1 MTKKVLLI
9 FCAAAAGLSLISCK
23 IQKAVPLSRDSLAL
37 AEIVTPDTPT
47 QCEKY
52 SAKELKKYLDK
63 ITGGDFK
70 IVKESEAGGDTPAI
84 YVGNTKKSA
93 EISPDF
99 NPEKVPDDTV
109 HIKTA
114 GDCVVINGHERR
126 GTLYATSVFLEDCI
140 GVKCWAD
147 DDVFIP
153 KNPTLSV
160 PQTNITY
167 SPPLVYRRI
176 DYKVGENAQ
185 NAVMWRSGILIMQND
200 SLWREVDDSFA
211 IWCHSFYKVLPP
223 KKYFKE
229 HPEWYSE
236 IKGKRTAEHAQLC
249 LSNEEMAAEFI
260 KKVKEA
266 LAKKPFARFVHVSQ
280 NDWYG
285 YCECK
290 KCSDFA
296 AAHGGEQSAAIV
308 NFANKVA
315 EAIEKD
321 YPDARVVTFA
331 YQYSRRAPKGI
342 KPRGNVWI
350 ELCSIECDF
359 AHPLETDKDY
369 GFTKDIIDWS
379 KLTRN
384 LTIWDYVTCFKN
396 YQIPYPNLGVLADNI
411 RFFVK
416 NGAIGLFEQSDQTCV
431 TGDFVRLRNWYLYKL
446 MWNPNL
452 DGKKL
457 VDEFLKGY
465 YAPEVA
471 DYLKE
476 YLDEMSDAAAR
487 TKYSQSCYYTDTLTW
502 MDVNTFN
509 KMYSL
514 MAKALAKAVEL
525 EKSDPQ
531 KYKNLSKKLRREK
544 LPIDYVAVMNYAQL
558 SAMAKRQNTKLEI
571 GEDIVSLAVS
581 IAERWKEFG
590 VNRINQHETRENFLK
605 FAETLPQIAK
615 RQKEYIEASPKLS
628 VSEDIGEF
636 GDPETCMEIQEDRI
650 DQCNF
655 ARNIMTQPPI
665 YVPDKNAS
673 NGWAAK
679 LDTGS
684 ERLRR
689 FEVQFRGDLEKLKSP
704 SGAKGKRKYR
714 VYAFVRGAE
723 KQGPNATFISYT
735 FRKGSWD
742 VHMQKNQ
749 KYDVYGE
756 KYKRLDCGTIELD
769 HSRKEAS
776 SFQFWMRIESVK
788 KYDDILLDRIVIA
801 AE

>member
-1 MTKKVLLI
+1 MVSFLFIRSQNRHWPAVSAFLYKFRSAFGTADTDLSFSLWDPDLLSALRTGIDMKILSLFLYVFLLSEKTLHFVLQFQVLLI

-147 DDVFIP
+147 DDVFTP

-223 KKYFKE
+223 EKYFKE

-249 LSNEEMAAEFI
+249 LSNEEMTAEFI

-266 LAKKPFARFVHVSQ
+266 LARKPFARFVHVSQ

-290 KCSDFA
+290 KCSDFV

-379 KLTRN
+379 KLTSN
-384 LTIWDYVTCFKN
+384 LTIWNYTTCFSN
-396 YQIPYPNLGVLADNI
+396 YIIPYPNMYLIGGDI

-416 NGAIGLFEQSDQTCV
+416 NGAIGLFEQGNSYSNA
-431 TGDFVRLRNWYLYKL
+431 GDFNNMRLWVMSKL

-452 DGKKL
+452 DDKKL
-457 VDEFLKGY
+457 IGEFLKGY
-465 YAPEVA
+465 YGEDIAKI
-471 DYLKE
+471 YRK
-476 YLDEMSDAAAR
+476 YLDAIENRAR
-487 TKYSQSCYYTDTLTW
+487 SVKYAQGCDYVDTLTW
-502 MDVNTFN
+502 MDIKTYN
-509 KMYSL
+509 KAASL
-514 MAKALAKAVEL
+514 MKKALETAREL
-525 EKSDPQ
+525 EKSG
-531 KYKNLSKKLRREK
+531 R
-544 LPIDYVAVMNYAQL
+544 
-558 SAMAKRQNTKLEI
+558 
-571 GEDIVSLAVS
+571 
-581 IAERWKEFG
+581 
-590 VNRINQHETRENFLK
+590 
-605 FAETLPQIAK
+605 
-615 RQKEYIEASPKLS
+615 
-628 VSEDIGEF
+628 
-636 GDPETCMEIQEDRI
+636 
-650 DQCNF
+650 
-655 ARNIMTQPPI
+655 AR
-665 YVPDKNAS
+665 
-673 NGWAAK
+673 
-679 LDTGS
+679 
-684 ERLRR
+684 
-689 FEVQFRGDLEKLKSP
+689 
-704 SGAKGKRKYR
+704 KGK
-714 VYAFVRGAE
+714 
-723 KQGPNATFISYT
+723 
-735 FRKGSWD
+735 W
-742 VHMQKNQ
+742 KNS
-749 KYDVYGE
+749 
-756 KYKRLDCGTIELD
+756 CI
-769 HSRKEAS
+769 
-776 SFQFWMRIESVK
+776 FWAIT
-788 KYDDILLDRIVIA
+788 
-801 AE
+801 

>member
-1 MTKKVLLI
+1 MKYVSVFTSVCAI
-9 FCAAAAGLSLISCK
+9 FAAPVFGGGGQVKISDGGKASVPIVVSDSASASELYAAEDLKAHLDMISGGSFKILKSSEAAG
-23 IQKAVPLSRDSLAL
+23 
-37 AEIVTPDTPT
+37 
-47 QCEKY
+47 
-52 SAKELKKYLDK
+52 
-63 ITGGDFK
+63 
-70 IVKESEAGGDTPAI
+70 ESSAI
-84 YVGNTKKSA
+84 YVGDTPKSRELA
-93 EISPDF
+93 
-99 NPEKVPDDTV
+99 PEFDPKKVPIDTTF
-109 HIKTA
+109 IKTA
-114 GDCVVINGHERR
+114 GSNLLINGHYKR
-126 GTLYATSVFLEDCI
+126 GSLYAVYSFLEDEL
-140 GVKCWAD
+140 GVKWWTPTQS
-147 DDVFIP
+147 FIP
-153 KNPTLSV
+153 KIPSISV
-160 PQTNITY
+160 GEIDKLY
-167 SPPLVYRRI
+167 SPPLIFRQTNYIPGSFNWKFAARLKNGQLNPPDEELQRQI
-176 DYKVGENAQ
+176 GQ
-185 NAVMWRSGILIMQND
+185 H
-200 SLWREVDDSFA
+200 FA
-211 IWCHSFYKVLPP
+211 IAYHSFYKVLPP
-223 KKYFKE
+223 EKYFKE